1 MNLKKLVAGGWGFED
16 KIKIDDV
23 SNAYYKVYLDYIK
36 MIKDN
41 NLKIEVDYIPNK
53 IWELLV
59 DETSDWY
66 LERTKIWVAKNTKT
80 FHNWIGRKVVK
91 DFDKEDET
99 MSEYSFAT
107 VGLATIV
114 LNIIEGHEVW
124 LHGHDLFKQEE
135 KGYSVNS
142 ATHYFEDRVYA
153 CSHDFNKEREYIK
166 NLIKNKKV
174 LWLNDNLDKINE

>member
-1 MNLKKLVAGGWGFED
+1 
-16 KIKIDDV
+16 
-23 SNAYYKVYLDYIK
+23 

-41 NLKIEVDYIPNK
+41 NLKTKMDYISNK
-53 IWELLV
+53 IWKMFSAEKS
-59 DETSDWY
+59 EWY
-66 LERTKIWVAKNTKT
+66 LDKTKIWVAEDTPT
-80 FHNWIGRKVVK
+80 FHNWIGRKVVR
-91 DFDKEDET
+91 DFEKEEKS
-99 MSEYSFAT
+99 MSEYSNVT
-107 VGLATIV
+107 VGLASIV

-153 CSHDFNKEREYIK
+153 SGHNFNIEREYVK

-174 LWLNDNLDKINE
+174 LWLKDNLDKISEKVIYNHENT